1 MASSHRRQVIG
12 ARPTSRFYGISAS
25 PLPEYRPHLQNYFDY
40 AHKLNIWANALGKSN
55 VVVSSFDEIRQRGVD
70 IVEDFA
76 RKAKVSFS
84 IPANKNS
91 SLSGNS
97 TYLGLRLTEIGLD
110 PDHIQDILDR
120 VDGTSPFLPT
130 KDEARAFLAH
140 FADANERLARDWG
153 LEFDMSFDRYPESAD
168 HRWSNADVDAMLN
181 ALLAELKKNKNPS

>member
-1 MASSHRRQVIG
+1 M
-12 ARPTSRFYGISAS
+12 
-25 PLPEYRPHLQNYFDY
+25 
-40 AHKLNIWANALGKSN
+40 
-55 VVVSSFDEIRQRGVD
+55 D

-84 IPANKNS
+84 ITANKNS